1 MAQFILQQ
9 KKKYLSIK
17 MGENIYIYIYIY
29 IGLNSSIS
37 PGVKIERINLIGLGS
52 VFTKSVKSSYHREA
66 ENLACSI
73 KQTSIGE
80 KIGKYKYHIELVKN

>member
-17 MGENIYIYIYIY
+17 MGENIYIY

-73 KQTSIGE
+73 KQTIDWR
-80 KIGKYKYHIELVKN
+80 KNWQV